1 MYPTPQ
7 ATATIAHQRQ
17 TQLPHH
23 ADQDRLIRVARGE
36 SLTTASLSP
45 PPRPIDR
52 WSRLTRAVAHMGSR
66 GRLAA
71 IVATRSILK
80 PASSLGARSVAPS
93 ELADYV
99 DP

>member
-17 TQLPHH
+17 TQLLRH
-23 ADQDRLIRVARGE
+23 ADQDGLVRVARGA
-36 SLTTASLSP
+36 SPTAANLSP
-45 PPRPIDR
+45 PPRLILR
-52 WSRLTRAVAHMGSR
+52 WSHVTRAAAGMGSR
-66 GRLAA
+66 GRAA
-71 IVATRSILK
+71 IAATRSILK